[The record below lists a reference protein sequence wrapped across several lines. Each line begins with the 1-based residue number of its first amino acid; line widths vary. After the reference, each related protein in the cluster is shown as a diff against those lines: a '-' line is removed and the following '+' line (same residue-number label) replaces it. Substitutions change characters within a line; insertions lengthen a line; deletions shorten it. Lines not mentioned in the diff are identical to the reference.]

1 MMEDIKARISIIE
14 NKWLNTLYTFC
25 QDLFN
30 NTKIPS
36 HDHTHHIRVW
46 EYSKEIILAL
56 TSNYKISDDFIE
68 SCLIASLFHD
78 TGLTKTLNE
87 NHGIESSNICKDYF
101 RKQNIEKPANFEEIL
116 TAIELHDD
124 KDYKSNNHIPNSV
137 LSVICNADDLDAFG
151 RIGVVRYTEIYLL
164 RGINLNDLPNL
175 VIKNLDKRFL
185 NFEKTYKSFSNLFNK
200 HKDRYLIN
208 RRFFE
213 NLFND
218 NY

>member
-1 MMEDIKARISIIE
+1 MEDIKARISVIE
-14 NKWLNTLYTFC
+14 NKWLNTLYKFC
-25 QDLFN
+25 QNLFSD
-30 NTKIPS
+30 TKIPS
-36 HDHTHHIRVW
+36 HDHTHHLRVW

-56 TSNYKISDDFIE
+56 TSNYNISDDFIE
-68 SCLIASLFHD
+68 SCLIASIFHD

-87 NHGIESSNICKDYF
+87 NHGIESSKICKEYF
-101 RKQNIEKPANFEEIL
+101 SKQNIEKPANFEEIL
-116 TAIELHDD
+116 SAIEKHDD

-137 LSVICNADDLDAFG
+137 LSVLCNADDLDAFG

-164 RGINLNDLPNL
+164 RGNSLNDLPNL

-200 HKDRYLIN
+200 YKVRYLIS
-208 RRFFE
+208 RKFFE

-218 NY
+218 KY